1 MQEWLPLIITGI
13 FAAFGVAIWAFVSN
27 LLKKFD
33 QILNKNAKKV
43 DLFTEQ
49 YMGDTA
55 SDEMWK
61 QLRYIGESLV
71 RTANEMIAL
80 DSFRKQADSE
90 SGKPDG
96 AVTDVSDQL
105 SGSNK

>member
-1 MQEWLPLIITGI
+1 MENWLPLIITGI

-27 LLKKFD
+27 ILKKFD
-33 QILNKNAKKV
+33 QILRNNAKKV
-43 DLFTEQ
+43 DVFTEQ
-49 YMGDTA
+49 YMGDQA

-80 DSFRKQADSE
+80 DSFRKQANTE